1 MIKTLILICAAGLS
15 RADCSIDTASVVV
28 QGPEAASL
36 MACGL
41 HGQAYLADTALAGYL
56 TDGHYLKI
64 RCEPGVL
71 ARRPP
76 PPTTRDLRAAEHPAG
91 K

>member
-1 MIKTLILICAAGLS
+1 MLKVLILICATGLPQPE
-15 RADCSIDTASVVV
+15 CSIDTATAVV

-36 MACGL
+36 MECSL
-41 HGQAYLADTALAGYL
+41 HGQAYLAPTALAGYL

-71 ARRPP
+71 ARRPSQP
-76 PPTTRDLRAAEHPAG
+76 PPGDLRTAEHPAA